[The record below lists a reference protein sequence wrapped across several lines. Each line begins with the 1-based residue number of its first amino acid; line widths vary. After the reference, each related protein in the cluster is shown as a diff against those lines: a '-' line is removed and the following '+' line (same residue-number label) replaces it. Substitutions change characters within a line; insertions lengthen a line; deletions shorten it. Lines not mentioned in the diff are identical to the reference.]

1 MNQIAS
7 RGQLR
12 MSYLRW
18 ALFTVPL
25 ILLLGIAS
33 GRIAGSGHGNRWFA
47 ALAKPDI
54 VPPGWVFATAW
65 PLLYLLIGLAIAMIL
80 HARGARMRGPAIVL
94 FVVQFI
100 LNLVWSPLFFAAH
113 QVTSALYLAGAIAGL
128 TLITLI
134 LFAMIRKVAAL
145 LMLPYLL
152 WLCFAVYLT
161 LEIDRLNPDAETLA
175 APAVRT
181 QI

>member
-1 MNQIAS
+1 
-7 RGQLR
+7 
-12 MSYLRW
+12 
-18 ALFTVPL
+18 
-25 ILLLGIAS
+25 
-33 GRIAGSGHGNRWFA
+33 
-47 ALAKPDI
+47 
-54 VPPGWVFATAW
+54 
-65 PLLYLLIGLAIAMIL
+65 
-80 HARGARMRGPAIVL
+80 MRGPAIVL

-134 LFAMIRKVAAL
+134 LLAMIRKVAAL

-161 LEIDRLNPDAETLA
+161 LEIDRLNHDARSA
-175 APAVRT
+175 ALRVGKSVSVRVAFGGRRLLT
-181 QI
+181 KKLI

>member
-1 MNQIAS
+1 
-7 RGQLR
+7 
-12 MSYLRW
+12 
-18 ALFTVPL
+18 
-25 ILLLGIAS
+25 
-33 GRIAGSGHGNRWFA
+33 
-47 ALAKPDI
+47 
-54 VPPGWVFATAW
+54 
-65 PLLYLLIGLAIAMIL
+65 MIL

-161 LEIDRLNPDAETLA
+161 LEIDRLNPDAETLRSEENTSEFQSLMRISY
-175 APAVRT
+175 AVFCWKQKRNT
-181 QI
+181 HTHVHLTSKTSI